1 MDIQDGIKSFRKRK
15 GYSLQAD
22 LAEAAEC
29 SVATISSIERGERK
43 PSYELSVKLLELGA
57 TVEELFG
64 VPCNCNKVEAK
75 AEEPAPRP
83 SQQDAFREVFQ
94 RLEALEKER
103 AKWAGYEPD
112 KRSRGAG

>member
-1 MDIQDGIKSFRKRK
+1 MDGIKAFRKRINCNQ
-15 GYSLQAD
+15 LE
-22 LAEAAEC
+22 LAEKLE
-29 SVATISSIERGERK
+29 ISGNTVSQWESGLRK
-43 PSYELSVKLLELGA
+43 PSYEVLKQLLELGA